1 MNSLTEENY
10 LKALYHLVNENDE
23 VSVND
28 LSRQLNIKMPSVNS
42 MVKKFAEKNWVK
54 YESYKPIK
62 LTESGKK
69 EASLIVRKHRLTEM
83 FLVEKM
89 GFGWENV
96 HEIAEQL
103 EHIHSDE
110 FFDKMD
116 EILNYP
122 KMDPHGEPIPD
133 KDGNVIQPDHK
144 KLSKCKEN
152 QTVELA
158 SGTTSSEE
166 FLNFLNKRDLSLGT
180 KLKILQIEGFDQ
192 SMLIAYNGSE
202 ENFSKTVCERLLVKE
217 LFDLNTFL

>member
-10 LKALYHLVNENDE
+10 LKALYHLANENDE

-42 MVKKFAEKNWVK
+42 MVKKFADKNWVK

-103 EHIHSDE
+103 EHIHSDI

-133 KDGNVIQPDHK
+133 KDGNILQPDHK

-152 QTVELA
+152 ETVELA
-158 SGTTSSEE
+158 SVATSSEE

-180 KLKILQIEGFDQ
+180 KLKILQIEGYDQ
-192 SMLIAYNGSE
+192 SMLVAYNGRE
-202 ENFSKTVCERLLVKE
+202 ENFSKTVCERLLVK
-217 LFDLNTFL
+217 

>member
-42 MVKKFAEKNWVK
+42 MIKKFADKNWVK

-103 EHIHSDE
+103 EHIHSDI

-122 KMDPHGEPIPD
+122 KVDPHGEPIPD
-133 KDGNVIQPDHK
+133 KDGNVIQPDFK
-144 KLSKCKEN
+144 KLSKCREN
-152 QTVELA
+152 ETVELA
-158 SGTTSSEE
+158 SVTTSSEE
-166 FLNFLNKRDLSLGT
+166 FLNFLNKRNLSLGT
-180 KLKILQIEGFDQ
+180 KIKVLQKEDFDQ
-192 SMLIAYNGSE
+192 SMKVFYNNQE
-202 ENFSKTVCERLLVKE
+202 ENFSKTVCDRLLVK
-217 LFDLNTFL
+217 

>member
-10 LKALYHLVNENDE
+10 LKAIYNLVNENDE

-42 MVKKFAEKNWVK
+42 MIKKFADKKWVK

-103 EHIHSDE
+103 EHIHSDI

-122 KMDPHGEPIPD
+122 KVDPHGEPIPD
-133 KDGNVIQPDHK
+133 KDGNIIQPDLK

-152 QTVELA
+152 ETVELA
-158 SGTTSSEE
+158 SVTTSSEE
-166 FLNFLNKRDLSLGT
+166 FLNFLNKRNLSLGT
-180 KLKILQIEGFDQ
+180 EIKVLQKEDFDQ
-192 SMLIAYNGSE
+192 SIKVFYNGQE
-202 ENFSKTVCERLLVKE
+202 ENFSKTVCDRLLVK
-217 LFDLNTFL
+217 

>member
-10 LKALYHLVNENDE
+10 LKALFHLVNENDE

-42 MVKKFAEKNWVK
+42 MVKKFADKNWVK
-54 YESYKPIK
+54 YESYKPIR
-62 LTESGKK
+62 LTEAGKK

-103 EHIHSDE
+103 EHIHSDL

-122 KMDPHGEPIPD
+122 KVDPHGEPIPD
-133 KDGNVIQPDHK
+133 KDGNVLQPDHK

-152 QTVELA
+152 DTVELA
-158 SGTTSSEE
+158 SVATSSEE
-166 FLNFLNKRDLSLGT
+166 FLHFLNKRDLSLGT

-192 SMLIAYNGSE
+192 SMLVAYNGRE
-202 ENFSKTVCERLLVKE
+202 ENFSKTVCERLLVK
-217 LFDLNTFL
+217 

>member
-42 MVKKFAEKNWVK
+42 MIKKFADKNWVK

-103 EHIHSDE
+103 EHIHSDI

-122 KMDPHGEPIPD
+122 KVDPHGEPIPD
-133 KDGNVIQPDHK
+133 KDGNIIQPDLK

-152 QTVELA
+152 ETVELA
-158 SGTTSSEE
+158 SVTTSSEE
-166 FLNFLNKRDLSLGT
+166 FLNFLNKRNLSLGT
-180 KLKILQIEGFDQ
+180 IIKVLQKEDFDQ
-192 SMLIAYNGSE
+192 SIKVFYNNQE
-202 ENFSKTVCERLLVKE
+202 ENFSKTVCDRLLVK
-217 LFDLNTFL
+217 